1 MDLVAEEE
9 PRSGAEVAAQMAASG
24 ALDEIFSKID
34 AGELDLTGVT
44 STPYKVLLAVQNAF
58 QGSPETG

>member
-24 ALDEIFSKID
+24 VLDEIFSKID
-34 AGELDLTGVT
+34 AGELDLTGT
-44 STPYKVLLAVQNAF
+44 RAS
-58 QGSPETG
+58 SPGWSRLRSSVASRPS